1 MTDFFKELKLDELK
15 IEGIPFN
22 WNLDPKK
29 IDRIDD
35 SFLPQNKY
43 FTHFIDQK
51 DQVKKMS
58 NNENILPQFRR
69 F

>member
-1 MTDFFKELKLDELK
+1 MTDFFKELKLNDLK
-15 IEGIPFN
+15 VEGIHFN

-35 SFLPQNKY
+35 SDLPQSKF

-51 DQVKKMS
+51 DQVKKVS
-58 NNENILPQFRR
+58 NDENILPQFRH